1 MIHKRV
7 MIVDDHLL
15 FRDGLVGLIKNQ
27 QDFTIVG
34 EAGSVSEAI
43 VKARELKPDLILMD
57 FSLPDGTGLE
67 ATKAILTSHPTCKII
82 FLTVND
88 DDETLLQAIRA
99 GAMGFVLKNVSIS
112 ALMTHIREVLSG
124 QISMS
129 PQMTTRVIQAFAHTA
144 PEQTK
149 RPNALAQLSPREI
162 EILTELAS
170 GDTNEQIADRLCLS
184 ANTVK
189 HHLSSI
195 LSKLELNNR
204 REAAQFARD
213 QGLAVKAKA

>member
-1 MIHKRV
+1 

-27 QDFTIVG
+27 QDFAIVG
-34 EAGSVSEAI
+34 EAGTVGEA
-43 VKARELKPDLILMD
+43 VAKARELKPDLILMD

-67 ATKAILTSHPTCKII
+67 ATKSILLSHPSCKII

-112 ALMTHIREVLSG
+112 ALMTHIREVLAG

-129 PQMTTRVIQAFAHTA
+129 PQMTTRVIQAFAHTE
-144 PEQTK
+144 PDKKKHT
-149 RPNALAQLSPREI
+149 NALAQLSPREV
-162 EILTELAS
+162 EILVELAS
-170 GDTNEQIADRLCLS
+170 GDTNEQIAARLCLS

-195 LSKLELNNR
+195 LSKLELSNR
-204 REAAQFARD
+204 REAAQFVRE
-213 QGLAVKAKA
+213 QGLAIRVKA